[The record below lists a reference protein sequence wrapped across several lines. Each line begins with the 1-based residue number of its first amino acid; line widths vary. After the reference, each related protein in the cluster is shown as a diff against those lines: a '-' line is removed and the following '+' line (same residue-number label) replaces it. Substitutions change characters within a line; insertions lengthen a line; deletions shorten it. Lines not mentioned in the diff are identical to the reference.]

1 MVDSFEDLFKQII
14 QCEQRVE
21 NRQRLL
27 TDLREQVQTCKD
39 TLHQASREKSLLQ
52 NELLSKVEH
61 HSDVELNR
69 SSLETRESILVSQKE
84 TLLEEKTAHQR
95 NLTSTVEDTEEGML
109 AFCQKVEEHSEDLDL
124 TVSGQKARQNKASD
138 TLKGL
143 LEKEQNLMKEIRD
156 FEVHKENISQLEAE
170 RYCQQQSLC
179 DMVHSKKELEDCLKQ
194 EEVTLRMLEEERQ
207 NASKTPSC
215 SEEFRRLRNELTS
228 LSTESLEQQ
237 CSQLQQEA
245 HVLQQQLLSR
255 QQQQLRLKAYSHQRP
270 PAGVSEL
277 AGAIGP
283 GGGGCIQGG
292 LRNLEATGLHNDAHI
307 VTSRAG
313 SLLPVKP
320 QGLSLSD
327 SFDDDD
333 VMTLPDL
340 DVTFDDDA
348 DGEDDPGLFKVCN
361 RQKPVFKPVNC

>member
-143 LEKEQNLMKEIRD
+143 LEKEQNLM
-156 FEVHKENISQLEAE
+156 
-170 RYCQQQSLC
+170 
-179 DMVHSKKELEDCLKQ
+179 KELEDCLKQ